1 MAFGGGIKTEKVS
14 SRVGISANFCAFWD
28 PSGENKSKSSHILRI
43 SFSFCR
49 WLYVFSINNSTK
61 YNAIYIRG
69 FYLCEGIISRNLYKI
84 TVESPRVCQLQLLFC
99 LYFRSIY
106 LRLPLLCGLC
116 EIFLRAIF
124 LFLLLLLVRLL
135 LSHPF
140 CY

>member
-14 SRVGISANFCAFWD
+14 SRVRIFANFWAFWE
-28 PSGENKSKSSHILRI
+28 PSGENKSRSSHMLKI

-61 YNAIYIRG
+61 YNALYIRG

-106 LRLPLLCGLC
+106 LRLPLLWGLC
-116 EIFLRAIF
+116 EIVLRAIL
-124 LFLLLLLVRLL
+124 LFLVRLL